1 MTLMKESNET
11 LYKVIGSCMEV
22 HRALGPGYPVAYY
35 RKALEVEFESK
46 ELKFES
52 QKPAQVIYKEVLIG
66 TLEIDFWVNESVVIV
81 LRVGDDLKDHEVQ
94 QVLRFLTLMKSSIGL
109 LVNFGGIKIQYKRVI
124 PSRQGREI
132 RKEVY
137 RPLGYREM
145 GRTREGNPLR

>member
-22 HRALGPGYPVAYY
+22 HRTLGPGYPVEYY

-52 QKPAQVIYKEVLIG
+52 QKPVQVVYKEILIG

-81 LRVGDDLKDHEVQ
+81 LRVGEDLKDHEIQ

-109 LVNFGGIKIQYKRVI
+109 LVNFGNIKIQYKRVI
-124 PSRQGREI
+124 PSHQGREI
-132 RKEVY
+132 RKEAY
-137 RPLGYREM
+137 RPLGYRQM